1 MAILAQH
8 IEQEGVRQFLGI
20 SLMSEQNVMTW
31 RFNVAALKAHYV
43 EILGWDIIAKCR
55 IPTLF
60 IKGQIRII

>member
-1 MAILAQH
+1 
-8 IEQEGVRQFLGI
+8 
-20 SLMSEQNVMTW
+20 MTW
-31 RFNVAALKAHYV
+31 RFNVAALKAHYA